1 MAAKV
6 FKLYIHQETF
16 SENDLVINS
25 KDFPSAK
32 VGDVVEIYQP
42 EEPNRRLLLQVK
54 ALKGDSQQKGISVDK
69 TVANVFQLRPFIDVC
84 VNFVS
89 SQDVA
94 LDLVELTFKDQYISR
109 SDMWRLK
116 KSLVNEPKSTEV
128 STCAYITKKVEFAGI
143 RAQIGECW
151 MRSEKVGSGVITE
164 DTKIVFRSSTSMVYL
179 FIQLSR
185 EMWEFD
191 IHGDLYW
198 EKACMFL
205 KELFTRWKENNSNH
219 EVTIVVFSRT
229 FYDADS
235 VDEFPQSM
243 RKCLQVDYKGR
254 ICEDFYRVVAQAERM
269 EDWSPM
275 LVSLKRH
282 FIQYPDKT
290 RYCKDEGCPVGH
302 NSTAAQGN
310 FLEAINMSLN
320 VFEKHFIARNF
331 DRTGQITVLITPGA
345 GVFEVD
351 RELTN
356 ITKQRMIDN
365 GIGSDLVCLAEQP
378 LHAVPLFKFH
388 NKSAENYLGDDYN
401 IPHWINH
408 SFYAPKSTESGSTGF
423 VPRIKMAETKP
434 DWKGSKDGDLNGLY
448 KMKNPVTTTSST
460 DDALSTMVDYD
471 EYDAQVFKNPARS
484 LGTSFPRT
492 YGKGLMRHSS
502 DDMLEAKAHA
512 QLRGRSRHVSDDHR
526 NLTVSSSVRQ
536 MQSSLAIK
544 IPPSVP
550 RKDSMQASSLG
561 SLHNFQGTDHDEET
575 KRFVVGSASPTDR
588 SKLFPASAFPKVPTR
603 KRALINP
610 FAPSRLLVRLTSN
623 RRRWTHTF
631 PLGPTGEAMQHHHH
645 KKSPV
650 PEELAVAMDA
660 TSPPSKGML
669 DANMA
674 AVEARKQAGLISE
687 ESVEN
692 LHKSAS
698 LSSLGSD
705 QGGGLRRV
713 DSAGSVS
720 SVINTYEMSGRG
732 VGGVT
737 GYRRSGSNL
746 SWLWGM
752 TGDQEWTPDLQ
763 TGVDWKSL
771 TTPACLPITTDYF
784 PEKHSLEYD
793 YLESNYDLLAEF
805 EDSMEMENMEQGN
818 RTRQTL
824 NTQQV
829 FTELISQR
837 LMQGFQLIVLPK
849 DSPLSVPQG
858 HTTLSSSPRF
868 SISRRKHKSEDQPS
882 PTTGLHPSPD
892 RSDSY
897 NLAPGAP
904 NVKTRLTPLKS
915 PPGVVKPPK
924 TSTPLVPS
932 PLRGSHP
939 SPLSTPPDP
948 PDQNVFTSPLSSAVV
963 SPTTTH
969 SSRRLSLATFLTPS
983 PKKSRRFSSPAA
995 PAVTPELKT
1004 QTARVHLFQK
1014 SPSPGSPTTSL
1025 GRLSR
1030 DSSPSTRS
1038 HLSVSGVLSGS
1049 PTLSRMWSSQKRN
1062 NEEDEY
1068 WLSMGR
1074 NFHKVVASRSRQS
1087 YIIHVTKY
1095 KPRHPSH
1102 TNPWGYRFRL
1112 WPVYQQV
1119 YDPAR
1124 TEFQH
1129 DNLENYNW
1137 NYLDNYICSSGG
1149 DDFDL
1154 MDSLKFWRTRFLL
1167 LPAMSASTKKLSES
1181 QDTAFDIYPD
1191 RTSEEQRQMVDG
1203 FLRFMEIV
1211 NRIRRPASNRK
1222 QKNIIQGIAKFM
1234 GLLRHVRKYEQEER
1248 GENKELSTST
1258 SGGGRRAGFNLSAPT
1273 TPTAPL
1279 SPVPG
1284 VTEKDQQSQQVK
1296 QVESFPIPPSTNEGA
1311 VAVVTTNTE
1320 NTEDLI
1326 SDAMATTVMGEG
1338 EESEMEQEGKLTL
1351 TSPPEVIIEAM
1362 KDTTTGVGFLPDQR
1376 GLPANSFI
1384 SAEAVAWV
1392 SEAVDGVVSH
1402 LQAVELLQKLLEDH
1416 YILHASLNPRHP
1428 FCNGFFLYCILSE
1441 ENRKRVTEFAGR
1453 KYPGSYYQTD
1463 DSSFQS
1469 YWVEVSITS
1478 VPMATIVPSFL
1489 SPRLRSDSKET
1500 GSPESWSHAR
1510 GWMGGSKD
1518 VRIPGMKGNPPYK
1531 CMVLDVD
1538 MNKKSDRLEWCTL
1551 RYHGNYTPG
1560 CSFEFEVQWMVTT
1573 PNILYDLLSG
1583 WARKAA
1589 SCGFHLV
1596 PVPYDPFALPESS
1609 THDPLRRPQFIPLQ
1623 LEGCL
1628 GEGQTSLFEEF
1639 AADTHSERLQ
1649 LFQETI
1655 LKRFGFVRDNS
1666 RPGSGSYYLQQTN
1679 RLQFV
1684 HETGVALVQIPEY
1697 RSKAQGLQK
1706 FKTPFSPINAETR
1719 APNEAS
1725 NAQSRT
1731 RHPSSQNETDDEERK
1746 VGFYWTYNYVL
1757 TKRWRSSS
1765 TGEEKFGERLLADLT
1780 NFCLDEDWRLRDF
1793 WRECQ
1798 HGPLESALG
1807 Q

>member
-84 VNFVS
+84 VNFVNP
-89 SQDVA
+89 QDVA

-116 KSLVNEPKSTEV
+116 KSLV

-235 VDEFPQSM
+235 VDDFPQSM

-282 FIQYPDKT
+282 FIEYPNKT

-434 DWKGSKDGDLNGLY
+434 DWKGSKDGGLNGLY
-448 KMKNPVTTTSST
+448 MRNPTTST

-492 YGKGLMRHSS
+492 YGKSLMRHSS

-512 QLRGRSRHVSDDHR
+512 QLRGRNRHASDDHR
-526 NLTVSSSVRQ
+526 NLTSSVRQ
-536 MQSSLAIK
+536 ERQRHKSEDLRHSIKQLKIQSSLAIK
-544 IPPSVP
+544 IPPSLP

-561 SLHNFQGTDHDEET
+561 SLHNFQVTDHEEDT

-674 AVEARKQAGLISE
+674 AVEARRQAGLVSE
-687 ESVEN
+687 ESMEN

-705 QGGGLRRV
+705 QGGGMRRV

-732 VGGVT
+732 GGGVT
-737 GYRRSGSNL
+737 SYRRSGSNL

-771 TTPACLPITTDYF
+771 TMPACLPITTDYF

-793 YLESNYDLLAEF
+793 YLESNYDLLADF
-805 EDSMEMENMEQGN
+805 EDSMEMKNMEPVSH
-818 RTRQTL
+818 TRQTL

-858 HTTLSSSPRF
+858 HTPLSSSPRF
-868 SISRRKHKSEDQPS
+868 SISRRKHRSEDQ
-882 PTTGLHPSPD
+882 
-892 RSDSY
+892 
-897 NLAPGAP
+897 
-904 NVKTRLTPLKS
+904 
-915 PPGVVKPPK
+915 
-924 TSTPLVPS
+924 
-932 PLRGSHP
+932 
-939 SPLSTPPDP
+939 
-948 PDQNVFTSPLSSAVV
+948 
-963 SPTTTH
+963 
-969 SSRRLSLATFLTPS
+969 
-983 PKKSRRFSSPAA
+983 
-995 PAVTPELKT
+995 
-1004 QTARVHLFQK
+1004 
-1014 SPSPGSPTTSL
+1014 
-1025 GRLSR
+1025 
-1030 DSSPSTRS
+1030 
-1038 HLSVSGVLSGS
+1038 
-1049 PTLSRMWSSQKRN
+1049 
-1062 NEEDEY
+1062 DEY

-1087 YIIHVTKY
+1087 CIIHVTKY

-1167 LPAMSASTKKLSES
+1167 LPAMSASTKMLSETP
-1181 QDTAFDIYPD
+1181 DTTFDVYPD
-1191 RTSEEQRQMVDG
+1191 RSQEEQQQMVDG

-1222 QKNIIQGIAKFM
+1222 QKKIIQGIAKFM
-1234 GLLRHVRKYEQEER
+1234 GLLRHVRNHEKEER
-1248 GENKELSTST
+1248 GDSKELSTPT
-1258 SGGGRRAGFNLSAPT
+1258 SGGRRPGFNLSAPT

-1279 SPVPG
+1279 SPLPP
-1284 VTEKDQQSQQVK
+1284 TEKDQQSQQAK
-1296 QVESFPIPPSTNEGA
+1296 QVESFPVPPSANEVA
-1311 VAVVTTNTE
+1311 VAVVTTSTE

-1326 SDAMATTVMGEG
+1326 SDAMATTVTGEG
-1338 EESEMEQEGKLTL
+1338 EEAEMEQEGKLTL

-1362 KDTTTGVGFLPDQR
+1362 KDTNTGVGFLPDQR

-1402 LQAVELLQKLLEDH
+1402 LQAVELLQKLVEDH
-1416 YILHASLNPRHP
+1416 YIVHASLNPGHP

-1441 ENRKRVTEFAGR
+1441 ENRKRVSEFAGR
-1453 KYPGSYYQTD
+1453 QYPGSYSYQPDGT
-1463 DSSFQS
+1463 SFQS

-1489 SPRLRSDSKET
+1489 SPRLRSDSKDT
-1500 GSPESWSHAR
+1500 VSPDNWSHAR
-1510 GWMGGSKD
+1510 GWMGGGKD

-1538 MNKKSDRLEWCTL
+1538 MNKKSDRVEWCTL

-1639 AADTHSERLQ
+1639 GADTHSERLQ
-1649 LFQETI
+1649 LFQEAI

-1697 RSKAQGLQK
+1697 RSKPQGLQK
-1706 FKTPFSPINAETR
+1706 FKTPFSHVNASETR
-1719 APNEAS
+1719 APEVSNNE
-1725 NAQSRT
+1725 SRT
-1731 RHPSSQNETDDEERK
+1731 RYPSAQNGNDEEGK

-1780 NFCLDEDWRLRDF
+1780 SFCLDQDWRLRDF
-1793 WRECQ
+1793 WKESQ

>member
-89 SQDVA
+89 PQDVA

-116 KSLVNEPKSTEV
+116 KSLV

-235 VDEFPQSM
+235 VDDFPQSM

-282 FIQYPDKT
+282 FIQYPNKT

-408 SFYAPKSTESGSTGF
+408 SFYAPKSTESGSMGF

-434 DWKGSKDGDLNGLY
+434 DWKGCKDGDLNGLY
-448 KMKNPVTTTSST
+448 QMRNPTTTSST
-460 DDALSTMVDYD
+460 EDALSTMVDYD

-512 QLRGRSRHVSDDHR
+512 QLRGRSRHASDDHR

-561 SLHNFQGTDHDEET
+561 SLHNFQVTDHEEET

-674 AVEARKQAGLISE
+674 AVEARKQAGLLSE
-687 ESVEN
+687 ETVEN

-720 SVINTYEMSGRG
+720 SVINTYEIS
-732 VGGVT
+732 
-737 GYRRSGSNL
+737 
-746 SWLWGM
+746 
-752 TGDQEWTPDLQ
+752 
-763 TGVDWKSL
+763 GVDWKSL

-793 YLESNYDLLAEF
+793 YLESNYDLLADF

-868 SISRRKHKSEDQPS
+868 SISRRKHRSEDQ
-882 PTTGLHPSPD
+882 
-892 RSDSY
+892 
-897 NLAPGAP
+897 
-904 NVKTRLTPLKS
+904 
-915 PPGVVKPPK
+915 
-924 TSTPLVPS
+924 
-932 PLRGSHP
+932 
-939 SPLSTPPDP
+939 
-948 PDQNVFTSPLSSAVV
+948 
-963 SPTTTH
+963 
-969 SSRRLSLATFLTPS
+969 
-983 PKKSRRFSSPAA
+983 
-995 PAVTPELKT
+995 
-1004 QTARVHLFQK
+1004 
-1014 SPSPGSPTTSL
+1014 
-1025 GRLSR
+1025 
-1030 DSSPSTRS
+1030 
-1038 HLSVSGVLSGS
+1038 
-1049 PTLSRMWSSQKRN
+1049 
-1062 NEEDEY
+1062 DEY

-1087 YIIHVTKY
+1087 CIIHVTKY

-1167 LPAMSASTKKLSES
+1167 LPAMSASTKQLSES
-1181 QDTAFDIYPD
+1181 QDTTFDIYPD
-1191 RTSEEQRQMVDG
+1191 RTAEEQQQMMDG

-1222 QKNIIQGIAKFM
+1222 QK
-1234 GLLRHVRKYEQEER
+1234 R
-1248 GENKELSTST
+1248 GDNKELSTPT
-1258 SGGGRRAGFNLSAPT
+1258 SGGVRRGGFNLSAPT

-1279 SPVPG
+1279 SPLPAPA
-1284 VTEKDQQSQQVK
+1284 EKEQSSQQAK
-1296 QVESFPIPPSTNEGA
+1296 QVDSFPIPPSTNEGA
-1311 VAVVTTNTE
+1311 VALATSNTE

-1326 SDAMATTVMGEG
+1326 SDAMATTVVGEG

-1351 TSPPEVIIEAM
+1351 TSPPEVIIKAM
-1362 KDTTTGVGFLPDQR
+1362 KDSTTGVGFLPDQR
-1376 GLPANSFI
+1376 DLPANSFI

-1402 LQAVELLQKLLEDH
+1402 LQAVELLQKLVEDH
-1416 YILHASLNPRHP
+1416 YIVHASLNPGHP

-1441 ENRKRVTEFAGR
+1441 ENRKRVTEMAGR
-1453 KYPGSYYQTD
+1453 QYPGSYSYQTD
-1463 DSSFQS
+1463 GTSFQS

-1500 GSPESWSHAR
+1500 GSPGSWGR
-1510 GWMGGSKD
+1510 GSSIKD

-1531 CMVLDVD
+1531 SMVLDVD
-1538 MNKKSDRLEWCTL
+1538 MNKKSDRVEWCTL

-1639 AADTHSERLQ
+1639 GADTHSERLQ

-1666 RPGSGSYYLQQTN
+1666 RPGSGSYYLQQTT

-1697 RSKAQGLQK
+1697 QSKAQGLQK
-1706 FKTPFSPINAETR
+1706 FKTQFSRNNAETGT
-1719 APNEAS
+1719 PNEVS
-1725 NAQSRT
+1725 DAQLRT
-1731 RHPSSQNETDDEERK
+1731 RNPLSQSGTEEERK

-1793 WRECQ
+1793 WKECQ
-1798 HGPLESALG
+1798 HGPLESALA

>member
-89 SQDVA
+89 PQDVA

-235 VDEFPQSM
+235 VDDFPQSM

-282 FIQYPDKT
+282 FIQYPNKT

-408 SFYAPKSTESGSTGF
+408 SFYAPKSTESGSMGF

-434 DWKGSKDGDLNGLY
+434 DWKGCKDGDLNGLY
-448 KMKNPVTTTSST
+448 QMRNPTTTSST
-460 DDALSTMVDYD
+460 EDALSTMVDYD

-512 QLRGRSRHVSDDHR
+512 QLRGRSRHASDDHR

-561 SLHNFQGTDHDEET
+561 SLHNFQVTDHEEET

-674 AVEARKQAGLISE
+674 AVEARKQAGLLSE
-687 ESVEN
+687 ETVEN

-720 SVINTYEMSGRG
+720 SVINTYEISGRG

-737 GYRRSGSNL
+737 GYRRCGSNL

-793 YLESNYDLLAEF
+793 YLESNYDLLADF

-868 SISRRKHKSEDQPS
+868 SISRRKHRSEDQ
-882 PTTGLHPSPD
+882 
-892 RSDSY
+892 
-897 NLAPGAP
+897 
-904 NVKTRLTPLKS
+904 
-915 PPGVVKPPK
+915 
-924 TSTPLVPS
+924 
-932 PLRGSHP
+932 
-939 SPLSTPPDP
+939 
-948 PDQNVFTSPLSSAVV
+948 
-963 SPTTTH
+963 
-969 SSRRLSLATFLTPS
+969 
-983 PKKSRRFSSPAA
+983 
-995 PAVTPELKT
+995 
-1004 QTARVHLFQK
+1004 
-1014 SPSPGSPTTSL
+1014 
-1025 GRLSR
+1025 
-1030 DSSPSTRS
+1030 
-1038 HLSVSGVLSGS
+1038 
-1049 PTLSRMWSSQKRN
+1049 
-1062 NEEDEY
+1062 DEY

-1087 YIIHVTKY
+1087 CIIHVTKY

-1167 LPAMSASTKKLSES
+1167 LPAMSASTKQLSES
-1181 QDTAFDIYPD
+1181 QDTTFDIYPD
-1191 RTSEEQRQMVDG
+1191 RTAEEQQQMMDG

-1222 QKNIIQGIAKFM
+1222 QKKIIQGIAKFM
-1234 GLLRHVRKYEQEER
+1234 GLLRHVRNHEQEER
-1248 GENKELSTST
+1248 GDNKELSTPT
-1258 SGGGRRAGFNLSAPT
+1258 SGGVRRGGFNLSAPT

-1279 SPVPG
+1279 SPLPAPA
-1284 VTEKDQQSQQVK
+1284 EKEQSSQQAK
-1296 QVESFPIPPSTNEGA
+1296 QVDSFPIPPSTNEGA
-1311 VAVVTTNTE
+1311 VALATSNTE

-1326 SDAMATTVMGEG
+1326 SDAMATTVVGEG

-1351 TSPPEVIIEAM
+1351 TSPPEVIIKAM
-1362 KDTTTGVGFLPDQR
+1362 KDSTTGVGFLPDQR
-1376 GLPANSFI
+1376 DLPANSFI

-1402 LQAVELLQKLLEDH
+1402 LQAVELLQKLVEDH
-1416 YILHASLNPRHP
+1416 YIVHASLNPGHP

-1441 ENRKRVTEFAGR
+1441 ENRKRVTEMAGR
-1453 KYPGSYYQTD
+1453 QYPGSYSYQTD
-1463 DSSFQS
+1463 GTSFQS

-1500 GSPESWSHAR
+1500 GSPGSWGR
-1510 GWMGGSKD
+1510 GSSIKD

-1531 CMVLDVD
+1531 SMVLDVD
-1538 MNKKSDRLEWCTL
+1538 MNKKSDRVEWCTL

-1639 AADTHSERLQ
+1639 GADTHSERLQ

-1666 RPGSGSYYLQQTN
+1666 RPGSGSYYLQQTT

-1697 RSKAQGLQK
+1697 QSKAQGLQK
-1706 FKTPFSPINAETR
+1706 FKTQFSRNNAETGT
-1719 APNEAS
+1719 PNEVS
-1725 NAQSRT
+1725 DAQLRT
-1731 RHPSSQNETDDEERK
+1731 RNPLSQSGTEEERK

-1793 WRECQ
+1793 WKECQ
-1798 HGPLESALG
+1798 HGPLESALA

>member
-89 SQDVA
+89 PQDVA

-116 KSLVNEPKSTEV
+116 KSLV

-235 VDEFPQSM
+235 VDDFPQSM

-282 FIQYPDKT
+282 FIQYPNKT

-408 SFYAPKSTESGSTGF
+408 SFYAPKSTESGSMGF

-434 DWKGSKDGDLNGLY
+434 DWKGCKDGDLNGLY
-448 KMKNPVTTTSST
+448 QMRNPTTTSST
-460 DDALSTMVDYD
+460 EDALSTMVDYD

-512 QLRGRSRHVSDDHR
+512 QLRGRSRHASDDHR

-561 SLHNFQGTDHDEET
+561 SLHNFQVTDHEEET

-674 AVEARKQAGLISE
+674 AVEARKQAGLLSE
-687 ESVEN
+687 ETVEN

-720 SVINTYEMSGRG
+720 SVINTYEIS
-732 VGGVT
+732 
-737 GYRRSGSNL
+737 
-746 SWLWGM
+746 
-752 TGDQEWTPDLQ
+752 
-763 TGVDWKSL
+763 GVDWKSL

-793 YLESNYDLLAEF
+793 YLESNYDLLADF

-868 SISRRKHKSEDQPS
+868 SISRRKHRSEDQPS
-882 PTTGLHPSPD
+882 PTGLHPSPD
-892 RSDSY
+892 RSDPY
-897 NLAPGAP
+897 HLVPPGAP
-904 NVKTRLTPLKS
+904 NVRTQLTPIKS
-915 PPGVVKPPK
+915 PSQQGGVVKPPK

-939 SPLSTPPDP
+939 PLPTTPPGSPNP
-948 PDQNVFTSPLSSAVV
+948 PDQPVFTSPLSSAAV

-969 SSRRLSLATFLTPS
+969 TSRRLSLATFLTPS
-983 PKKSRRFSSPAA
+983 PKKSRSFSTPAA
-995 PAVTPELKT
+995 PSTVVVTPELKT
-1004 QTARVHLFQK
+1004 QTSRAQLSQK
-1014 SPSPGSPTTSL
+1014 SPDSPTTSL

-1030 DSSPSTRS
+1030 DRSPSTLS
-1038 HLSVSGVLSGS
+1038 HLSMSGVLGGS
-1049 PTLSRMWSSQKRN
+1049 PTLSRMWISQKRN
-1062 NEEDEY
+1062 REEDEY

-1087 YIIHVTKY
+1087 CIIHVTKY

-1167 LPAMSASTKKLSES
+1167 LPAMSASTKQLSES
-1181 QDTAFDIYPD
+1181 QDTTFDIYPD
-1191 RTSEEQRQMVDG
+1191 RTAEEQQQMMDG

-1222 QKNIIQGIAKFM
+1222 QK
-1234 GLLRHVRKYEQEER
+1234 R
-1248 GENKELSTST
+1248 GDNKELSTPT
-1258 SGGGRRAGFNLSAPT
+1258 SGGVRRGGFNLSAPT

-1279 SPVPG
+1279 SPLPAPA
-1284 VTEKDQQSQQVK
+1284 EKEQSSQQAK
-1296 QVESFPIPPSTNEGA
+1296 QVDSFPIPPSTNEGA
-1311 VAVVTTNTE
+1311 VALATSNTE

-1326 SDAMATTVMGEG
+1326 SDAMATTVVGEG

-1351 TSPPEVIIEAM
+1351 TSPPEVIIKAM
-1362 KDTTTGVGFLPDQR
+1362 KDSTTGVGFLPDQR
-1376 GLPANSFI
+1376 DLPANSFI

-1402 LQAVELLQKLLEDH
+1402 LQAVELLQKLVEDH
-1416 YILHASLNPRHP
+1416 YIVHASLNPGHP

-1441 ENRKRVTEFAGR
+1441 ENRKRVTEMAGR
-1453 KYPGSYYQTD
+1453 QYPGSYSYQTD
-1463 DSSFQS
+1463 GTSFQS

-1500 GSPESWSHAR
+1500 GSPGSWGR
-1510 GWMGGSKD
+1510 GSSIKD

-1531 CMVLDVD
+1531 SMVLDVD
-1538 MNKKSDRLEWCTL
+1538 MNKKSDRVEWCTL

-1639 AADTHSERLQ
+1639 GADTHSERLQ

-1666 RPGSGSYYLQQTN
+1666 RPGSGSYYLQQTT

-1697 RSKAQGLQK
+1697 QSKAQGLQK
-1706 FKTPFSPINAETR
+1706 FKTQFSRNNAETGT
-1719 APNEAS
+1719 PNEVS
-1725 NAQSRT
+1725 DAQLRT
-1731 RHPSSQNETDDEERK
+1731 RNPLSQSGTEEERK

-1793 WRECQ
+1793 WKECQ
-1798 HGPLESALG
+1798 HGPLESALA

>member
-84 VNFVS
+84 VNFVNP
-89 SQDVA
+89 QDVA

-116 KSLVNEPKSTEV
+116 KSLV

-235 VDEFPQSM
+235 VDDFPQSM

-282 FIQYPDKT
+282 FIEYPNKT

-408 SFYAPKSTESGSTGF
+408 SQMRARQHDIRLLRPQEHRER
-423 VPRIKMAETKP
+423 VHRVCAENQ
-434 DWKGSKDGDLNGLY
+434 DGRDQGLY
-448 KMKNPVTTTSST
+448 MRNPTPST

-492 YGKGLMRHSS
+492 YGKSLMRHSS

-512 QLRGRSRHVSDDHR
+512 QLRGRNRHASDDHR
-526 NLTVSSSVRQ
+526 NLTSSVRQ
-536 MQSSLAIK
+536 IQSSLAIK
-544 IPPSVP
+544 IPPSLP

-561 SLHNFQGTDHDEET
+561 SLHNFQVTDHEEET

-674 AVEARKQAGLISE
+674 AVEARRQAGLVSE
-687 ESVEN
+687 ESMEN

-705 QGGGLRRV
+705 QGGGMRRV

-720 SVINTYEMSGRG
+720 SVINTYEMSG
-732 VGGVT
+732 
-737 GYRRSGSNL
+737 
-746 SWLWGM
+746 
-752 TGDQEWTPDLQ
+752 
-763 TGVDWKSL
+763 VDWKSL
-771 TTPACLPITTDYF
+771 TMPACLPITTDYF

-793 YLESNYDLLAEF
+793 YLESNYDLLADF
-805 EDSMEMENMEQGN
+805 EDSMEMKNMEPVSH
-818 RTRQTL
+818 TRQTL

-858 HTTLSSSPRF
+858 HTPLSSSPRF
-868 SISRRKHKSEDQPS
+868 SISRRKHRSEDQPS

-892 RSDSY
+892 RTDSHHHH
-897 NLAPGAP
+897 LSPGAP
-904 NVKTRLTPLKS
+904 NVRTQLIKS
-915 PPGVVKPPK
+915 LPHQGGVVKPPK

-939 SPLSTPPDP
+939 PPPLTTPPGSP
-948 PDQNVFTSPLSSAVV
+948 ESVFTSPVSSAAV
-963 SPTTTH
+963 SPTTTTH
-969 SSRRLSLATFLTPS
+969 SSRRLSLANFLTPS

-995 PAVTPELKT
+995 PAAVVTPELKK
-1004 QTARVHLFQK
+1004 QPPQLSQK
-1014 SPSPGSPTTSL
+1014 SPSPSGSSL

-1038 HLSVSGVLSGS
+1038 ISGVLGGS
-1049 PTLSRMWSSQKRN
+1049 PTLSRMWISQRRSR
-1062 NEEDEY
+1062 EEDEY

-1087 YIIHVTKY
+1087 CIIHVTKY

-1167 LPAMSASTKKLSES
+1167 LPAMSASTKMLSETP
-1181 QDTAFDIYPD
+1181 DTTFDVYPD
-1191 RTSEEQRQMVDG
+1191 RSQEEQQQMVDG

-1222 QKNIIQGIAKFM
+1222 QKKIIQGIAKFM
-1234 GLLRHVRKYEQEER
+1234 GLLRHVRNHEREER
-1248 GENKELSTST
+1248 GDSKELSTPT
-1258 SGGGRRAGFNLSAPT
+1258 SGGRRPGFNLSAPT

-1279 SPVPG
+1279 SPLPP
-1284 VTEKDQQSQQVK
+1284 TEKDQQSQQAK
-1296 QVESFPIPPSTNEGA
+1296 VESFPVPPSTSEVA
-1311 VAVVTTNTE
+1311 VAMVMANTE

-1326 SDAMATTVMGEG
+1326 SDAMATTVTGEG
-1338 EESEMEQEGKLTL
+1338 EEAEMEQEGKLTL

-1362 KDTTTGVGFLPDQR
+1362 KDTNTGVGFLPDQR

-1402 LQAVELLQKLLEDH
+1402 LQAVELLQKLVEDH
-1416 YILHASLNPRHP
+1416 YIVHASLNPGHP

-1441 ENRKRVTEFAGR
+1441 ENRKRVSEFAGR
-1453 KYPGSYYQTD
+1453 QYPGSYSYQPDGT
-1463 DSSFQS
+1463 SFQS

-1489 SPRLRSDSKET
+1489 SPRLRSDSKDT
-1500 GSPESWSHAR
+1500 VSPDNWSHAR
-1510 GWMGGSKD
+1510 GWMGGGKD

-1538 MNKKSDRLEWCTL
+1538 MNKKSDRVEWCTL

-1639 AADTHSERLQ
+1639 VADTHSERLQ
-1649 LFQETI
+1649 LFQEAI

-1697 RSKAQGLQK
+1697 RSKPQGLQK
-1706 FKTPFSPINAETR
+1706 FKTPFSHVNASETR
-1719 APNEAS
+1719 APEVSNNET
-1725 NAQSRT
+1725 RT
-1731 RHPSSQNETDDEERK
+1731 RYPSAQNGNDEEGK

-1780 NFCLDEDWRLRDF
+1780 SFCLDQDWRLRDF
-1793 WRECQ
+1793 WKESQ

>member
-89 SQDVA
+89 PQDVA

-235 VDEFPQSM
+235 VDDFPQSM

-282 FIQYPDKT
+282 FIQYPKKT

-408 SFYAPKSTESGSTGF
+408 SFYAPKSTESGSMGF

-434 DWKGSKDGDLNGLY
+434 DWKGCKDGELNGLY
-448 KMKNPVTTTSST
+448 QMRNPTTSSST
-460 DDALSTMVDYD
+460 EDALSTMVDYD

-512 QLRGRSRHVSDDHR
+512 QLRGRSRHASDDHR

-536 MQSSLAIK
+536 ERQRHMSEDLRLRIKLLKMQSSLAIK

-561 SLHNFQGTDHDEET
+561 SLHNFQVTDHEEET

-674 AVEARKQAGLISE
+674 AVEARKQAGLLSE
-687 ESVEN
+687 ETVEN

-720 SVINTYEMSGRG
+720 SVINTYEMSG
-732 VGGVT
+732 
-737 GYRRSGSNL
+737 
-746 SWLWGM
+746 
-752 TGDQEWTPDLQ
+752 
-763 TGVDWKSL
+763 VDWKSL

-793 YLESNYDLLAEF
+793 YLESNYDLLADF

-868 SISRRKHKSEDQPS
+868 SISRRKHRSEDQPS
-882 PTTGLHPSPD
+882 PTGLHPSPD
-892 RSDSY
+892 RSDPY
-897 NLAPGAP
+897 HLVPPGAP
-904 NVKTRLTPLKS
+904 NVRTQLTPIKS
-915 PPGVVKPPK
+915 PPHQGGIVKPPK

-939 SPLSTPPDP
+939 PLPTTPPGS
-948 PDQNVFTSPLSSAVV
+948 PDQPVFTSPLSSTAM

-969 SSRRLSLATFLTPS
+969 TSRRLSLATFLTPS
-983 PKKSRRFSSPAA
+983 PKKSRRFSTPAA
-995 PAVTPELKT
+995 PSTIVVTPELKT
-1004 QTARVHLFQK
+1004 QTSRAQLSQK
-1014 SPSPGSPTTSL
+1014 SPDSPTTSL

-1030 DSSPSTRS
+1030 DRSPSTLS
-1038 HLSVSGVLSGS
+1038 HLSMSGVLGGS
-1049 PTLSRMWSSQKRN
+1049 PTLSRMWISQKRN
-1062 NEEDEY
+1062 REEDEY

-1087 YIIHVTKY
+1087 CIIHVTKY

-1167 LPAMSASTKKLSES
+1167 LPAMSASTKQLSES
-1181 QDTAFDIYPD
+1181 QDTTFDIYPD
-1191 RTSEEQRQMVDG
+1191 RTAEEQQQMMDG

-1222 QKNIIQGIAKFM
+1222 QKKIIQGIAKFM
-1234 GLLRHVRKYEQEER
+1234 GLLRHVRNHEQEER
-1248 GENKELSTST
+1248 GDNKELSTPT
-1258 SGGGRRAGFNLSAPT
+1258 SGVRRGGFNLSAPT

-1279 SPVPG
+1279 SPLP
-1284 VTEKDQQSQQVK
+1284 TPAEKEQQSSQQAK
-1296 QVESFPIPPSTNEGA
+1296 QVDSFPIPPSTNEGA
-1311 VAVVTTNTE
+1311 VALATSNTE

-1326 SDAMATTVMGEG
+1326 SDAMATTVVGEG

-1351 TSPPEVIIEAM
+1351 TSPPEVIIKAM
-1362 KDTTTGVGFLPDQR
+1362 KDSTTGVGFLPDQR
-1376 GLPANSFI
+1376 DLPANSFI

-1392 SEAVDGVVSH
+1392 LEAVDGVVSH
-1402 LQAVELLQKLLEDH
+1402 LQAVELLQKLVEDH
-1416 YILHASLNPRHP
+1416 YIVHASLNPGHP

-1441 ENRKRVTEFAGR
+1441 ENRKRVTEMAGR
-1453 KYPGSYYQTD
+1453 QYPGSYSYQTD
-1463 DSSFQS
+1463 GTSFQS

-1500 GSPESWSHAR
+1500 GSPGSWGR
-1510 GWMGGSKD
+1510 GSSIKD

-1531 CMVLDVD
+1531 SMVLDVD
-1538 MNKKSDRLEWCTL
+1538 MNKKSDRVEWCTL

-1639 AADTHSERLQ
+1639 GADTHSERLQ

-1666 RPGSGSYYLQQTN
+1666 RPGSGSYYLQQTT

-1697 RSKAQGLQK
+1697 QSKAQGLQK
-1706 FKTPFSPINAETR
+1706 FKTQFSRNNAETGT
-1719 APNEAS
+1719 PNEVS
-1725 NAQSRT
+1725 DAQLRT
-1731 RHPSSQNETDDEERK
+1731 RNPLSQSGTEEERK

-1793 WRECQ
+1793 WKECQ
-1798 HGPLESALG
+1798 HGPLESALA

>member
-89 SQDVA
+89 PQDVA

-116 KSLVNEPKSTEV
+116 KSLV

-235 VDEFPQSM
+235 VDDFPQSM

-282 FIQYPDKT
+282 FIQYPNKT

-408 SFYAPKSTESGSTGF
+408 SFYAPKSTESGSMGF

-434 DWKGSKDGDLNGLY
+434 DWKGCKDGDLNGLY
-448 KMKNPVTTTSST
+448 QMRNPTTTSST
-460 DDALSTMVDYD
+460 EDALSTMVDYD

-512 QLRGRSRHVSDDHR
+512 QLRGRSRHASDDHR

-536 MQSSLAIK
+536 ERQRHMSEDLRLRIKLLKMQSSLAIK

-561 SLHNFQGTDHDEET
+561 SLHNFQVTDHEEET

-674 AVEARKQAGLISE
+674 AVEARKQAGLLSE
-687 ESVEN
+687 ETVEN

-720 SVINTYEMSGRG
+720 SVINTYEIS
-732 VGGVT
+732 
-737 GYRRSGSNL
+737 
-746 SWLWGM
+746 
-752 TGDQEWTPDLQ
+752 
-763 TGVDWKSL
+763 GVDWKSL

-793 YLESNYDLLAEF
+793 YLESNYDLLADF

-868 SISRRKHKSEDQPS
+868 SISRRKHRSEDQ
-882 PTTGLHPSPD
+882 
-892 RSDSY
+892 
-897 NLAPGAP
+897 
-904 NVKTRLTPLKS
+904 
-915 PPGVVKPPK
+915 
-924 TSTPLVPS
+924 
-932 PLRGSHP
+932 
-939 SPLSTPPDP
+939 
-948 PDQNVFTSPLSSAVV
+948 
-963 SPTTTH
+963 
-969 SSRRLSLATFLTPS
+969 
-983 PKKSRRFSSPAA
+983 
-995 PAVTPELKT
+995 
-1004 QTARVHLFQK
+1004 
-1014 SPSPGSPTTSL
+1014 
-1025 GRLSR
+1025 
-1030 DSSPSTRS
+1030 
-1038 HLSVSGVLSGS
+1038 
-1049 PTLSRMWSSQKRN
+1049 
-1062 NEEDEY
+1062 DEY

-1087 YIIHVTKY
+1087 CIIHVTKY

-1167 LPAMSASTKKLSES
+1167 LPAMSASTKQLSES
-1181 QDTAFDIYPD
+1181 QDTTFDIYPD
-1191 RTSEEQRQMVDG
+1191 RTAEEQQQMMDG

-1222 QKNIIQGIAKFM
+1222 QK
-1234 GLLRHVRKYEQEER
+1234 R
-1248 GENKELSTST
+1248 GDNKELSTPT
-1258 SGGGRRAGFNLSAPT
+1258 SGGVRRGGFNLSAPT

-1279 SPVPG
+1279 SPLPAPA
-1284 VTEKDQQSQQVK
+1284 EKEQSSQQAK
-1296 QVESFPIPPSTNEGA
+1296 QVDSFPIPPSTNEGA
-1311 VAVVTTNTE
+1311 VALATSNTE

-1326 SDAMATTVMGEG
+1326 SDAMATTVVGEG

-1351 TSPPEVIIEAM
+1351 TSPPEVIIKAM
-1362 KDTTTGVGFLPDQR
+1362 KDSTTGVGFLPDQR
-1376 GLPANSFI
+1376 DLPANSFI

-1402 LQAVELLQKLLEDH
+1402 LQAVELLQKLVEDH
-1416 YILHASLNPRHP
+1416 YIVHASLNPGHP

-1441 ENRKRVTEFAGR
+1441 ENRKRVTEMAGR
-1453 KYPGSYYQTD
+1453 QYPGSYSYQTD
-1463 DSSFQS
+1463 GTSFQS

-1500 GSPESWSHAR
+1500 GSPGSWGR
-1510 GWMGGSKD
+1510 GSSIKD

-1531 CMVLDVD
+1531 SMVLDVD
-1538 MNKKSDRLEWCTL
+1538 MNKKSDRVEWCTL

-1639 AADTHSERLQ
+1639 GADTHSERLQ

-1666 RPGSGSYYLQQTN
+1666 RPGSGSYYLQQTT

-1697 RSKAQGLQK
+1697 QSKAQGLQK
-1706 FKTPFSPINAETR
+1706 FKTQFSRNNAETGT
-1719 APNEAS
+1719 PNEVS
-1725 NAQSRT
+1725 DAQLRT
-1731 RHPSSQNETDDEERK
+1731 RNPLSQSGTEEERK

-1793 WRECQ
+1793 WKECQ
-1798 HGPLESALG
+1798 HGPLESALA

>member
-536 MQSSLAIK
+536 ERQRHKSEDLRLRIKQLKMQSSLAIK

-868 SISRRKHKSEDQPS
+868 SISRRKHKSEDQ
-882 PTTGLHPSPD
+882 
-892 RSDSY
+892 
-897 NLAPGAP
+897 
-904 NVKTRLTPLKS
+904 
-915 PPGVVKPPK
+915 
-924 TSTPLVPS
+924 
-932 PLRGSHP
+932 
-939 SPLSTPPDP
+939 
-948 PDQNVFTSPLSSAVV
+948 
-963 SPTTTH
+963 
-969 SSRRLSLATFLTPS
+969 
-983 PKKSRRFSSPAA
+983 
-995 PAVTPELKT
+995 
-1004 QTARVHLFQK
+1004 
-1014 SPSPGSPTTSL
+1014 
-1025 GRLSR
+1025 
-1030 DSSPSTRS
+1030 
-1038 HLSVSGVLSGS
+1038 
-1049 PTLSRMWSSQKRN
+1049 
-1062 NEEDEY
+1062 DEY

>member
-89 SQDVA
+89 PQDVA

-116 KSLVNEPKSTEV
+116 KSLV

-235 VDEFPQSM
+235 VDDFPQSM

-282 FIQYPDKT
+282 FIQYPNKT

-408 SFYAPKSTESGSTGF
+408 SFYAPKSTESGSMGF

-434 DWKGSKDGDLNGLY
+434 DWKGCKDGDLNGLY
-448 KMKNPVTTTSST
+448 QMRNPTTTSST
-460 DDALSTMVDYD
+460 EDALSTMVDYD

-512 QLRGRSRHVSDDHR
+512 QLRGRSRHASDDHR

-536 MQSSLAIK
+536 ERQRHMSEDLRLRIKLLKMQSSLAIK

-561 SLHNFQGTDHDEET
+561 SLHNFQVTDHEEET

-674 AVEARKQAGLISE
+674 AVEARKQAGLLSE
-687 ESVEN
+687 ETVEN

-720 SVINTYEMSGRG
+720 SVINTYEISGRG

-737 GYRRSGSNL
+737 GYRRCGSNL

-793 YLESNYDLLAEF
+793 YLESNYDLLADF

-868 SISRRKHKSEDQPS
+868 SISRRKHRSEDQ
-882 PTTGLHPSPD
+882 
-892 RSDSY
+892 
-897 NLAPGAP
+897 
-904 NVKTRLTPLKS
+904 
-915 PPGVVKPPK
+915 
-924 TSTPLVPS
+924 
-932 PLRGSHP
+932 
-939 SPLSTPPDP
+939 
-948 PDQNVFTSPLSSAVV
+948 
-963 SPTTTH
+963 
-969 SSRRLSLATFLTPS
+969 
-983 PKKSRRFSSPAA
+983 
-995 PAVTPELKT
+995 
-1004 QTARVHLFQK
+1004 
-1014 SPSPGSPTTSL
+1014 
-1025 GRLSR
+1025 
-1030 DSSPSTRS
+1030 
-1038 HLSVSGVLSGS
+1038 
-1049 PTLSRMWSSQKRN
+1049 
-1062 NEEDEY
+1062 DEY

-1087 YIIHVTKY
+1087 CIIHVTKY

-1167 LPAMSASTKKLSES
+1167 LPAMSASTKQLSES
-1181 QDTAFDIYPD
+1181 QDTTFDIYPD
-1191 RTSEEQRQMVDG
+1191 RTAEEQQQMMDG

-1222 QKNIIQGIAKFM
+1222 QKKIIQGIAKFM
-1234 GLLRHVRKYEQEER
+1234 GLLRHVRNHEQEER
-1248 GENKELSTST
+1248 GDNKELSTPT
-1258 SGGGRRAGFNLSAPT
+1258 SGGVRRGGFNLSAPT

-1279 SPVPG
+1279 SPLPAPA
-1284 VTEKDQQSQQVK
+1284 EKEQSSQQAK
-1296 QVESFPIPPSTNEGA
+1296 QVDSFPIPPSTNEGA
-1311 VAVVTTNTE
+1311 VALATSNTE

-1326 SDAMATTVMGEG
+1326 SDAMATTVVGEG

-1351 TSPPEVIIEAM
+1351 TSPPEVIIKAM
-1362 KDTTTGVGFLPDQR
+1362 KDSTTGVGFLPDQR
-1376 GLPANSFI
+1376 DLPANSFI

-1402 LQAVELLQKLLEDH
+1402 LQAVELLQKLVEDH
-1416 YILHASLNPRHP
+1416 YIVHASLNPGHP

-1441 ENRKRVTEFAGR
+1441 ENRKRVTEMAGR
-1453 KYPGSYYQTD
+1453 QYPGSYSYQTD
-1463 DSSFQS
+1463 GTSFQS

-1500 GSPESWSHAR
+1500 GSPGSWGR
-1510 GWMGGSKD
+1510 GSSIKD

-1531 CMVLDVD
+1531 SMVLDVD
-1538 MNKKSDRLEWCTL
+1538 MNKKSDRVEWCTL

-1639 AADTHSERLQ
+1639 GADTHSERLQ

-1666 RPGSGSYYLQQTN
+1666 RPGSGSYYLQQTT

-1697 RSKAQGLQK
+1697 QSKAQGLQK
-1706 FKTPFSPINAETR
+1706 FKTQFSRNNAETGT
-1719 APNEAS
+1719 PNEVS
-1725 NAQSRT
+1725 DAQLRT
-1731 RHPSSQNETDDEERK
+1731 RNPLSQSGTEEERK

-1793 WRECQ
+1793 WKECQ
-1798 HGPLESALG
+1798 HGPLESALA

>member
-116 KSLVNEPKSTEV
+116 KSLV

-448 KMKNPVTTTSST
+448 QMKNPVTTTSST

-526 NLTVSSSVRQ
+526 NLTSSSVRQ

-868 SISRRKHKSEDQPS
+868 SISRRKHKSEDQ
-882 PTTGLHPSPD
+882 
-892 RSDSY
+892 
-897 NLAPGAP
+897 
-904 NVKTRLTPLKS
+904 
-915 PPGVVKPPK
+915 
-924 TSTPLVPS
+924 
-932 PLRGSHP
+932 
-939 SPLSTPPDP
+939 
-948 PDQNVFTSPLSSAVV
+948 
-963 SPTTTH
+963 
-969 SSRRLSLATFLTPS
+969 
-983 PKKSRRFSSPAA
+983 
-995 PAVTPELKT
+995 
-1004 QTARVHLFQK
+1004 
-1014 SPSPGSPTTSL
+1014 
-1025 GRLSR
+1025 
-1030 DSSPSTRS
+1030 
-1038 HLSVSGVLSGS
+1038 
-1049 PTLSRMWSSQKRN
+1049 
-1062 NEEDEY
+1062 DEY

-1167 LPAMSASTKKLSES
+1167 LPAMSASTKKLSEN

-1284 VTEKDQQSQQVK
+1284 ATEKDQQSQQVK

-1351 TSPPEVIIEAM
+1351 TMPPEVIIEAM

-1384 SAEAVAWV
+1384 SAEAVSWV

-1706 FKTPFSPINAETR
+1706 FKTPFSPISADTR
-1719 APNEAS
+1719 TPNEAS

-1731 RHPSSQNETDDEERK
+1731 VPSSQNENDDEERK

>member
-89 SQDVA
+89 PQDVA

-235 VDEFPQSM
+235 VDDFPQSM

-282 FIQYPDKT
+282 FIQYPNKT

-408 SFYAPKSTESGSTGF
+408 SFYAPKSTESGSMGF

-434 DWKGSKDGDLNGLY
+434 DWKGCKDGDLNGLY
-448 KMKNPVTTTSST
+448 QMRNPTTTSST
-460 DDALSTMVDYD
+460 EDALSTMVDYD

-512 QLRGRSRHVSDDHR
+512 QLRGRSRHASDDHR

-561 SLHNFQGTDHDEET
+561 SLHNFQVTDHEEET

-674 AVEARKQAGLISE
+674 AVEARKQAGLLSE
-687 ESVEN
+687 ETVEN

-720 SVINTYEMSGRG
+720 SVINTYEISGRG

-737 GYRRSGSNL
+737 GYRRCGSNL

-793 YLESNYDLLAEF
+793 YLESNYDLLADF

-868 SISRRKHKSEDQPS
+868 SISRRKHRSEDQPS
-882 PTTGLHPSPD
+882 PTGLHPSPD
-892 RSDSY
+892 RSDPY
-897 NLAPGAP
+897 HLVPPGAP
-904 NVKTRLTPLKS
+904 NVRTQLTPIKS
-915 PPGVVKPPK
+915 PSQQGGVVKPPK

-939 SPLSTPPDP
+939 PLPTTPPGSPNP
-948 PDQNVFTSPLSSAVV
+948 PDQPVFTSPLSSAAV

-969 SSRRLSLATFLTPS
+969 TSRRLSLATFLTPS
-983 PKKSRRFSSPAA
+983 PKKSRSFSTPAA
-995 PAVTPELKT
+995 PSTVVVTPELKT
-1004 QTARVHLFQK
+1004 QTSRAQLSQK
-1014 SPSPGSPTTSL
+1014 SPDSPTTSL

-1030 DSSPSTRS
+1030 DRSPSTLS
-1038 HLSVSGVLSGS
+1038 HLSMSGVLGGS
-1049 PTLSRMWSSQKRN
+1049 PTLSRMWISQKRN
-1062 NEEDEY
+1062 REEDEY

-1087 YIIHVTKY
+1087 CIIHVTKY

-1167 LPAMSASTKKLSES
+1167 LPAMSASTKQLSES
-1181 QDTAFDIYPD
+1181 QDTTFDIYPD
-1191 RTSEEQRQMVDG
+1191 RTAEEQQQMMDG

-1222 QKNIIQGIAKFM
+1222 QK
-1234 GLLRHVRKYEQEER
+1234 R
-1248 GENKELSTST
+1248 GDNKELSTPT
-1258 SGGGRRAGFNLSAPT
+1258 SGGVRRGGFNLSAPT

-1279 SPVPG
+1279 SPLPAPA
-1284 VTEKDQQSQQVK
+1284 EKEQSSQQAK
-1296 QVESFPIPPSTNEGA
+1296 QVDSFPIPPSTNEGA
-1311 VAVVTTNTE
+1311 VALATSNTE

-1326 SDAMATTVMGEG
+1326 SDAMATTVVGEG

-1351 TSPPEVIIEAM
+1351 TSPPEVIIKAM
-1362 KDTTTGVGFLPDQR
+1362 KDSTTGVGFLPDQR
-1376 GLPANSFI
+1376 DLPANSFI

-1402 LQAVELLQKLLEDH
+1402 LQAVELLQKLVEDH
-1416 YILHASLNPRHP
+1416 YIVHASLNPGHP

-1441 ENRKRVTEFAGR
+1441 ENRKRVTEMAGR
-1453 KYPGSYYQTD
+1453 QYPGSYSYQTD
-1463 DSSFQS
+1463 GTSFQS

-1500 GSPESWSHAR
+1500 GSPGSWGR
-1510 GWMGGSKD
+1510 GSSIKD

-1531 CMVLDVD
+1531 SMVLDVD
-1538 MNKKSDRLEWCTL
+1538 MNKKSDRVEWCTL

-1639 AADTHSERLQ
+1639 GADTHSERLQ

-1666 RPGSGSYYLQQTN
+1666 RPGSGSYYLQQTT

-1697 RSKAQGLQK
+1697 QSKAQGLQK
-1706 FKTPFSPINAETR
+1706 FKTQFSRNNAETGT
-1719 APNEAS
+1719 PNEVS
-1725 NAQSRT
+1725 DAQLRT
-1731 RHPSSQNETDDEERK
+1731 RNPLSQSGTEEERK

-1793 WRECQ
+1793 WKECQ
-1798 HGPLESALG
+1798 HGPLESALA

>member
-89 SQDVA
+89 PQDVA

-235 VDEFPQSM
+235 VDDFPQSM

-282 FIQYPDKT
+282 FIQYPNKT

-408 SFYAPKSTESGSTGF
+408 SFYAPKSTESGSMGF

-434 DWKGSKDGDLNGLY
+434 DWKGCKDGDLNGLY
-448 KMKNPVTTTSST
+448 QMRNPTTTSST
-460 DDALSTMVDYD
+460 EDALSTMVDYD

-512 QLRGRSRHVSDDHR
+512 QLRGRSRHASDDHR

-561 SLHNFQGTDHDEET
+561 SLHNFQVTDHEEET

-674 AVEARKQAGLISE
+674 AVEARKQAGLLSE
-687 ESVEN
+687 ETVEN

-720 SVINTYEMSGRG
+720 SVINTYEISGRG

-737 GYRRSGSNL
+737 GYRRCGSNL

-793 YLESNYDLLAEF
+793 YLESNYDLLADF

-868 SISRRKHKSEDQPS
+868 SISRRKHRSEDQ
-882 PTTGLHPSPD
+882 
-892 RSDSY
+892 
-897 NLAPGAP
+897 
-904 NVKTRLTPLKS
+904 
-915 PPGVVKPPK
+915 
-924 TSTPLVPS
+924 
-932 PLRGSHP
+932 
-939 SPLSTPPDP
+939 
-948 PDQNVFTSPLSSAVV
+948 
-963 SPTTTH
+963 
-969 SSRRLSLATFLTPS
+969 
-983 PKKSRRFSSPAA
+983 
-995 PAVTPELKT
+995 
-1004 QTARVHLFQK
+1004 
-1014 SPSPGSPTTSL
+1014 
-1025 GRLSR
+1025 
-1030 DSSPSTRS
+1030 
-1038 HLSVSGVLSGS
+1038 
-1049 PTLSRMWSSQKRN
+1049 
-1062 NEEDEY
+1062 DEY

-1087 YIIHVTKY
+1087 CIIHVTKY

-1167 LPAMSASTKKLSES
+1167 LPAMSASTKQLSES
-1181 QDTAFDIYPD
+1181 QDTTFDIYPD
-1191 RTSEEQRQMVDG
+1191 RTAEEQQQMMDG

-1222 QKNIIQGIAKFM
+1222 QKKIIQGIAKFM
-1234 GLLRHVRKYEQEER
+1234 GLLRHVRNHEQEER
-1248 GENKELSTST
+1248 GDNKELSTPT
-1258 SGGGRRAGFNLSAPT
+1258 SGGVRRGGFNLSAPT

-1279 SPVPG
+1279 SPLPAPA
-1284 VTEKDQQSQQVK
+1284 EKEQSSQQAKVD
-1296 QVESFPIPPSTNEGA
+1296 SFPIPPSTNEGA
-1311 VAVVTTNTE
+1311 VALATSNTE

-1326 SDAMATTVMGEG
+1326 SDAMATTVVGEG

-1351 TSPPEVIIEAM
+1351 TSPPEVIIKAM
-1362 KDTTTGVGFLPDQR
+1362 KDSTTGVGFLPDQR
-1376 GLPANSFI
+1376 DLPANSFI

-1402 LQAVELLQKLLEDH
+1402 LQAVELLQKLVEDH
-1416 YILHASLNPRHP
+1416 YIVHASLNPGHP

-1441 ENRKRVTEFAGR
+1441 ENRKRVTEMAGR
-1453 KYPGSYYQTD
+1453 QYPGSYSYQTD
-1463 DSSFQS
+1463 GTSFQS

-1500 GSPESWSHAR
+1500 GSPGSWGR
-1510 GWMGGSKD
+1510 GSSIKD

-1531 CMVLDVD
+1531 SMVLDVD
-1538 MNKKSDRLEWCTL
+1538 MNKKSDRVEWCTL

-1639 AADTHSERLQ
+1639 GADTHSERLQ

-1666 RPGSGSYYLQQTN
+1666 RPGSGSYYLQQTT

-1697 RSKAQGLQK
+1697 QSKAQGLQK
-1706 FKTPFSPINAETR
+1706 FKTQFSRNNAETGT
-1719 APNEAS
+1719 PNEVS
-1725 NAQSRT
+1725 DAQLRT
-1731 RHPSSQNETDDEERK
+1731 RNPLSQSGTEEERK

-1793 WRECQ
+1793 WKECQ
-1798 HGPLESALG
+1798 HGPLESALA

>member
-89 SQDVA
+89 PQDVA

-116 KSLVNEPKSTEV
+116 KSLV

-235 VDEFPQSM
+235 VDDFPQSM

-282 FIQYPDKT
+282 FIQYPNKT

-408 SFYAPKSTESGSTGF
+408 SFYAPKSTESGSMGF

-434 DWKGSKDGDLNGLY
+434 DWKGCKDGDLNGLY
-448 KMKNPVTTTSST
+448 QMRNPTTTSST
-460 DDALSTMVDYD
+460 EDALSTMVDYD

-512 QLRGRSRHVSDDHR
+512 QLRGRSRHASDDHR

-561 SLHNFQGTDHDEET
+561 SLHNFQVTDHEEET

-674 AVEARKQAGLISE
+674 AVEARKQAGLLSE
-687 ESVEN
+687 ETVEN

-720 SVINTYEMSGRG
+720 SVINTYEISGRG

-737 GYRRSGSNL
+737 GYRRCGSNL

-793 YLESNYDLLAEF
+793 YLESNYDLLADF

-868 SISRRKHKSEDQPS
+868 SISRRKHRSEDQ
-882 PTTGLHPSPD
+882 
-892 RSDSY
+892 
-897 NLAPGAP
+897 
-904 NVKTRLTPLKS
+904 
-915 PPGVVKPPK
+915 
-924 TSTPLVPS
+924 
-932 PLRGSHP
+932 
-939 SPLSTPPDP
+939 
-948 PDQNVFTSPLSSAVV
+948 
-963 SPTTTH
+963 
-969 SSRRLSLATFLTPS
+969 
-983 PKKSRRFSSPAA
+983 
-995 PAVTPELKT
+995 
-1004 QTARVHLFQK
+1004 
-1014 SPSPGSPTTSL
+1014 
-1025 GRLSR
+1025 
-1030 DSSPSTRS
+1030 
-1038 HLSVSGVLSGS
+1038 
-1049 PTLSRMWSSQKRN
+1049 
-1062 NEEDEY
+1062 DEY

-1087 YIIHVTKY
+1087 CIIHVTKY

-1167 LPAMSASTKKLSES
+1167 LPAMSASTKQLSES
-1181 QDTAFDIYPD
+1181 QDTTFDIYPD
-1191 RTSEEQRQMVDG
+1191 RTAEEQQQMMDG

-1222 QKNIIQGIAKFM
+1222 QK
-1234 GLLRHVRKYEQEER
+1234 R
-1248 GENKELSTST
+1248 GDNKELSTPT
-1258 SGGGRRAGFNLSAPT
+1258 SGGVRRGGFNLSAPT

-1279 SPVPG
+1279 SPLPAPA
-1284 VTEKDQQSQQVK
+1284 EKEQSSQQAK
-1296 QVESFPIPPSTNEGA
+1296 QVDSFPIPPSTNEGA
-1311 VAVVTTNTE
+1311 VALATSNTE

-1326 SDAMATTVMGEG
+1326 SDAMATTVVGEG

-1351 TSPPEVIIEAM
+1351 TSPPEVIIKAM
-1362 KDTTTGVGFLPDQR
+1362 KDSTTGVGFLPDQR
-1376 GLPANSFI
+1376 DLPANSFI

-1402 LQAVELLQKLLEDH
+1402 LQAVELLQKLVEDH
-1416 YILHASLNPRHP
+1416 YIVHASLNPGHP

-1441 ENRKRVTEFAGR
+1441 ENRKRVTEMAGR
-1453 KYPGSYYQTD
+1453 QYPGSYSYQTD
-1463 DSSFQS
+1463 GTSFQS

-1500 GSPESWSHAR
+1500 GSPGSWGR
-1510 GWMGGSKD
+1510 GSSIKD

-1531 CMVLDVD
+1531 SMVLDVD
-1538 MNKKSDRLEWCTL
+1538 MNKKSDRVEWCTL

-1639 AADTHSERLQ
+1639 GADTHSERLQ

-1666 RPGSGSYYLQQTN
+1666 RPGSGSYYLQQTT

-1697 RSKAQGLQK
+1697 QSKAQGLQK
-1706 FKTPFSPINAETR
+1706 FKTQFSRNNAETGT
-1719 APNEAS
+1719 PNEVS
-1725 NAQSRT
+1725 DAQLRT
-1731 RHPSSQNETDDEERK
+1731 RNPLSQSGTEEERK

-1793 WRECQ
+1793 WKECQ
-1798 HGPLESALG
+1798 HGPLESALA

>member
-84 VNFVS
+84 VNFVNP
-89 SQDVA
+89 QDVA

-116 KSLVNEPKSTEV
+116 KSLV

-235 VDEFPQSM
+235 VDDFPQSM

-282 FIQYPDKT
+282 FIEYPDKT

-434 DWKGSKDGDLNGLY
+434 DWKGSKDGGLNGLY
-448 KMKNPVTTTSST
+448 MRNPTTST

-492 YGKGLMRHSS
+492 YGKSLMRHSS

-512 QLRGRSRHVSDDHR
+512 QLRGRNRHASDDHR
-526 NLTVSSSVRQ
+526 NLTSSVRQ
-536 MQSSLAIK
+536 IQSSLAIK
-544 IPPSVP
+544 IPPSLP

-561 SLHNFQGTDHDEET
+561 SLHNFQVTDHEEET

-674 AVEARKQAGLISE
+674 AVEARRQAGLVSE
-687 ESVEN
+687 ESMEN

-705 QGGGLRRV
+705 QGGGC
-713 DSAGSVS
+713 AGWTQPAVCPVS
-720 SVINTYEMSGRG
+720 STLTRWRG
-732 VGGVT
+732 GGGVT
-737 GYRRSGSNL
+737 SYRRSGSNL

-771 TTPACLPITTDYF
+771 TMPACLPITTDYF

-793 YLESNYDLLAEF
+793 YLESNYDLLADF
-805 EDSMEMENMEQGN
+805 EDSMEMKTCREPVSH
-818 RTRQTL
+818 TRQTL

-858 HTTLSSSPRF
+858 HTPLSSSPRF
-868 SISRRKHKSEDQPS
+868 SISRRKHRSEDQPS

-892 RSDSY
+892 RTDSHHHH
-897 NLAPGAP
+897 LSPGAP
-904 NVKTRLTPLKS
+904 NVRTQLIKS
-915 PPGVVKPPK
+915 PPHHQGGVAKPPK

-939 SPLSTPPDP
+939 PPPLTTPPGSP
-948 PDQNVFTSPLSSAVV
+948 EPVFSSPVSSAAAI

-969 SSRRLSLATFLTPS
+969 SSRRLSLANFLTPS
-983 PKKSRRFSSPAA
+983 PKKSRRFSSPAT
-995 PAVTPELKT
+995 PAAVVTPELKK
-1004 QTARVHLFQK
+1004 QPPQLSQK
-1014 SPSPGSPTTSL
+1014 SPSPSGSSL

-1038 HLSVSGVLSGS
+1038 HLSVSGVLGGS
-1049 PTLSRMWSSQKRN
+1049 PTLSRMWISQRRSR
-1062 NEEDEY
+1062 EEDEY

-1087 YIIHVTKY
+1087 CIIHVTKY

-1124 TEFQH
+1124 TE
-1129 DNLENYNW
+1129 
-1137 NYLDNYICSSGG
+1137 
-1149 DDFDL
+1149 
-1154 MDSLKFWRTRFLL
+1154 TRFLL
-1167 LPAMSASTKKLSES
+1167 LPAMSASTKMLSETP
-1181 QDTAFDIYPD
+1181 DTTFDVYPD
-1191 RTSEEQRQMVDG
+1191 RSQEEQQQMVDG

-1222 QKNIIQGIAKFM
+1222 QK
-1234 GLLRHVRKYEQEER
+1234 R
-1248 GENKELSTST
+1248 GDSKELSTPT
-1258 SGGGRRAGFNLSAPT
+1258 SGGRRPGFNLSAPT

-1279 SPVPG
+1279 SPLPP
-1284 VTEKDQQSQQVK
+1284 TEKDQQSQQAK
-1296 QVESFPIPPSTNEGA
+1296 QVESFPVPPSANEVA
-1311 VAVVTTNTE
+1311 VAVVTTGTE

-1326 SDAMATTVMGEG
+1326 SDAMATTVTGEG
-1338 EESEMEQEGKLTL
+1338 EEAEMEQEGKLTL

-1362 KDTTTGVGFLPDQR
+1362 KDTNTGVGFLPDQR

-1402 LQAVELLQKLLEDH
+1402 LQAVELLQKLVEDH
-1416 YILHASLNPRHP
+1416 YIVHASLNPGHP

-1441 ENRKRVTEFAGR
+1441 ENRKRD
-1453 KYPGSYYQTD
+1453 KSC
-1463 DSSFQS
+1463 
-1469 YWVEVSITS
+1469 
-1478 VPMATIVPSFL
+1478 FL
-1489 SPRLRSDSKET
+1489 S
-1500 GSPESWSHAR
+1500 
-1510 GWMGGSKD
+1510 
-1518 VRIPGMKGNPPYK
+1518 
-1531 CMVLDVD
+1531 C
-1538 MNKKSDRLEWCTL
+1538 
-1551 RYHGNYTPG
+1551 
-1560 CSFEFEVQWMVTT
+1560 
-1573 PNILYDLLSG
+1573 
-1583 WARKAA
+1583 
-1589 SCGFHLV
+1589 
-1596 PVPYDPFALPESS
+1596 LPEVWCLWLQVKVLIC
-1609 THDPLRRPQFIPLQ
+1609 DEQF
-1623 LEGCL
+1623 
-1628 GEGQTSLFEEF
+1628 
-1639 AADTHSERLQ
+1639 
-1649 LFQETI
+1649 
-1655 LKRFGFVRDNS
+1655 
-1666 RPGSGSYYLQQTN
+1666 
-1679 RLQFV
+1679 
-1684 HETGVALVQIPEY
+1684 
-1697 RSKAQGLQK
+1697 
-1706 FKTPFSPINAETR
+1706 
-1719 APNEAS
+1719 
-1725 NAQSRT
+1725 
-1731 RHPSSQNETDDEERK
+1731 
-1746 VGFYWTYNYVL
+1746 
-1757 TKRWRSSS
+1757 
-1765 TGEEKFGERLLADLT
+1765 
-1780 NFCLDEDWRLRDF
+1780 
-1793 WRECQ
+1793 
-1798 HGPLESALG
+1798 
-1807 Q
+1807 

>member
-89 SQDVA
+89 PQDVA

-116 KSLVNEPKSTEV
+116 KSLV

-235 VDEFPQSM
+235 VDDFPQSM

-282 FIQYPDKT
+282 FIQYPNKT

-408 SFYAPKSTESGSTGF
+408 SFYAPKSTESGSMGF

-434 DWKGSKDGDLNGLY
+434 DWKGCKDGDLNGLY
-448 KMKNPVTTTSST
+448 QMRNPTTTSST
-460 DDALSTMVDYD
+460 EDALSTMVDYD

-512 QLRGRSRHVSDDHR
+512 QLRGRSRHASDDHR

-536 MQSSLAIK
+536 ERQRHMSEDLRLRIKLLKMQSSLAIK

-561 SLHNFQGTDHDEET
+561 SLHNFQVTDHEEET

-674 AVEARKQAGLISE
+674 AVEARKQAGLLSE
-687 ESVEN
+687 ETVEN

-720 SVINTYEMSGRG
+720 SVINTYEISGRG

-737 GYRRSGSNL
+737 GYRRCGSNL

-793 YLESNYDLLAEF
+793 YLESNYDLLADF

-868 SISRRKHKSEDQPS
+868 SISRRKHRSEDQ
-882 PTTGLHPSPD
+882 
-892 RSDSY
+892 
-897 NLAPGAP
+897 
-904 NVKTRLTPLKS
+904 
-915 PPGVVKPPK
+915 
-924 TSTPLVPS
+924 
-932 PLRGSHP
+932 
-939 SPLSTPPDP
+939 
-948 PDQNVFTSPLSSAVV
+948 
-963 SPTTTH
+963 
-969 SSRRLSLATFLTPS
+969 
-983 PKKSRRFSSPAA
+983 
-995 PAVTPELKT
+995 
-1004 QTARVHLFQK
+1004 
-1014 SPSPGSPTTSL
+1014 
-1025 GRLSR
+1025 
-1030 DSSPSTRS
+1030 
-1038 HLSVSGVLSGS
+1038 
-1049 PTLSRMWSSQKRN
+1049 
-1062 NEEDEY
+1062 DEY

-1087 YIIHVTKY
+1087 CIIHVTKY

-1167 LPAMSASTKKLSES
+1167 LPAMSASTKQLSES
-1181 QDTAFDIYPD
+1181 QDTTFDIYPD
-1191 RTSEEQRQMVDG
+1191 RTAEEQQQMMDG

-1222 QKNIIQGIAKFM
+1222 QK
-1234 GLLRHVRKYEQEER
+1234 R
-1248 GENKELSTST
+1248 GDNKELSTPT
-1258 SGGGRRAGFNLSAPT
+1258 SGGVRRGGFNLSAPT

-1279 SPVPG
+1279 SPLPAPA
-1284 VTEKDQQSQQVK
+1284 EKEQSSQQAK
-1296 QVESFPIPPSTNEGA
+1296 QVDSFPIPPSTNEGA
-1311 VAVVTTNTE
+1311 VALATSNTE

-1326 SDAMATTVMGEG
+1326 SDAMATTVVGEG

-1351 TSPPEVIIEAM
+1351 TSPPEVIIKAM
-1362 KDTTTGVGFLPDQR
+1362 KDSTTGVGFLPDQR
-1376 GLPANSFI
+1376 DLPANSFI

-1402 LQAVELLQKLLEDH
+1402 LQAVELLQKLVEDH
-1416 YILHASLNPRHP
+1416 YIVHASLNPGHP

-1441 ENRKRVTEFAGR
+1441 ENRKRVTEMAGR
-1453 KYPGSYYQTD
+1453 QYPGSYSYQTD
-1463 DSSFQS
+1463 GTSFQS

-1500 GSPESWSHAR
+1500 GSPGSWGR
-1510 GWMGGSKD
+1510 GSSIKD

-1531 CMVLDVD
+1531 SMVLDVD
-1538 MNKKSDRLEWCTL
+1538 MNKKSDRVEWCTL

-1639 AADTHSERLQ
+1639 GADTHSERLQ

-1666 RPGSGSYYLQQTN
+1666 RPGSGSYYLQQTT

-1697 RSKAQGLQK
+1697 QSKAQGLQK
-1706 FKTPFSPINAETR
+1706 FKTQFSRNNAETGT
-1719 APNEAS
+1719 PNEVS
-1725 NAQSRT
+1725 DAQLRT
-1731 RHPSSQNETDDEERK
+1731 RNPLSQSGTEEERK

-1793 WRECQ
+1793 WKECQ
-1798 HGPLESALG
+1798 HGPLESALA